1 MACELSSLTIDF
13 NGTIMDTFLN
23 ALIKNTKLAIIVIGL
38 LLILMGAGGGF
49 PKLSLTI
56 NGIGWRIALFSM
68 GTVVSG
74 FGALLIWRSANH
86 DVEGT
91 STIKECA
98 LKISLPL
105 EGTTVEGHIK
115 VIGTFQKLPPE
126 DWVWVLERSLAT
138 GLYYF
143 NGKPIFEANKKQWF
157 ADYLVGGESGSE
169 RLLQVVAVGSA
180 GRALAEYYYRVI
192 KDTGK
197 RVGLET
203 ITADIVPFDNV
214 KLKRK

>member
-1 MACELSSLTIDF
+1 
-13 NGTIMDTFLN
+13 MDTFLN

-56 NGIGWRIALFSM
+56 NGVGWRIALFSM
-68 GTVVSG
+68 GAVVAG

-86 DVEGT
+86 NFEGT
-91 STIKECA
+91 SSIKECG

-105 EGTTVEGHIK
+105 DGTAVEGRIK
-115 VIGTFQKLPPE
+115 VIGTFEKLPPE
-126 DWVWVLERSLAT
+126 DRVWILERSLAT
-138 GLYYF
+138 GLHYF
-143 NGKPIFEANKKQWF
+143 NGRPIFESNKKQWF
-157 ADYLVGGESGSE
+157 ADYQVGGASGSE
-169 RLLQVVAVGSA
+169 RLLQVVAVGNA
-180 GRALAEYYYRVI
+180 GKALADYYYKVI
-192 KDTGK
+192 NDTGK
-197 RVGLET
+197 RVGFET